1 MGGVE
6 MSEVRLAAR
15 SLRSNPG
22 FSAVVVLTL
31 ALGIGTTTAAF
42 SAVYGVF
49 LRPLPYSEPDRLV
62 RLNEGYEGAT
72 PLRPGALL
80 SNVTF
85 HAWRD
90 AGMQSLVGV
99 EGYTASDR
107 TTFERGGGRELVR
120 TASVTSGLFS
130 LVGSTPVLGR
140 TFTDADATDGS
151 APVVVLNERFWRA
164 RLGADPTVVGSTVSV
179 SGRIRTVV
187 GIAPA
192 QFALPDRATD
202 VWTPLT
208 IRPATGP
215 VTNPVFQA
223 FVAIGRM
230 RPGATVEQVTSEG
243 TTIAQRREIKPLA
256 ARITFG
262 EGGAAFVT
270 ATPIGE
276 ALTASVRSALL
287 IVAAGI
293 ACILLVACVNAAS
306 LMLARGAARQRE
318 LTVRS
323 ALGAG
328 RGHLARV
335 VLAESAV
342 LALLG
347 GGLGLGLAF
356 SLLRVAAVVAPPD
369 FPRLDDIRLDMPAFF
384 VAFAA
389 TILTA
394 IASAIPA
401 IMQVDGV
408 DVTLA
413 FRAGH
418 TASSTRER
426 WLRTG
431 LLAAESGFAVLVL
444 VTALLLGRSFVKLM
458 SVDAGYTPDNVLIV
472 DIFRS
477 GTDQASAQRLAP
489 VMAATLDRVRAL
501 PGVEAAAFGLPT
513 PLDENTSLAA
523 YPSARARLEG
533 NQLLATDGSAAPT
546 VLSRFYTVTP
556 GFDRA
561 LGLRLRAG
569 RFLSREDE
577 TSDVVRWVVN
587 EEYAR
592 LHLPPNAIGRPIPWV
607 RRGVRTQLEIVG
619 IVGNVLKNG
628 NRDVPQTEI
637 YGVRRDTDPF
647 GNPSLVVRTTPSSLG
662 QAAAIR
668 TLLRE
673 AAPDAFVSIE
683 PLSQR
688 LSESLAQ
695 PRFAASVF
703 GAMALFATLLTT
715 LGVLSSLSYTL
726 ARRRREFGVRTAV
739 GATRTQLVG
748 LVLRDGARPTVLGV
762 MVGLLLALVMTQ
774 GLRGVVF
781 GISTLDVV
789 SFAIAPVILI
799 PLALL
804 TCLLPALRASR
815 IDPMTAL
822 RVE

>member
-1 MGGVE
+1 
-6 MSEVRLAAR
+6 MSDLRLAMR
-15 SLRSNPG
+15 SLLRNPG

-42 SAVYGVF
+42 SAIYGVF
-49 LRPLPYSEPDRLV
+49 LRPLPYAEAERLV
-62 RLNEGYEGAT
+62 RLNEGYQGAT

-85 HAWRD
+85 HAWHD
-90 AGMQSLVGV
+90 AGMQSLVGI
-99 EGYTASDR
+99 EGYTASDP
-107 TTFERGGGRELVR
+107 TTFELDGNRGLVR
-120 TASVTSGLFS
+120 TASVTPGLFT
-130 LVGSTPVLGR
+130 LLGNAPMLGR
-140 TFTDADATDGS
+140 TFTDADAADGS
-151 APVVVLNERFWRA
+151 TPVVVLSERFWRA
-164 RLGADPTVVGSTVSV
+164 RLGGDPGVVGNTVSV
-179 SGRIRTVV
+179 SGRARTVV

-192 QFALPDRATD
+192 RFALPDRTTD

-208 IRPATGP
+208 VRPATGP
-215 VTNPVFQA
+215 AANPAFQA

-230 RPGATVEQVTSEG
+230 KAGATVEQVTGEG
-243 TTIAQRREIKPLA
+243 TTVARRRDIKPLA

-270 ATPIGE
+270 ATPFGE

-287 IVAAGI
+287 VVAAGI
-293 ACILLVACVNAAS
+293 ACILLVGCVNAAS

-328 RGHLARV
+328 RGRLARV
-335 VLAESAV
+335 VITECAV

-347 GGLGLGLAF
+347 GALGLGLAF
-356 SLLRVAAVVAPPD
+356 SLPRVAAVMAPPD
-369 FPRLDDIRLDMPAFF
+369 FPRLDDIRLDMPAYF

-389 TILTA
+389 TALTA

-401 IMQVDGV
+401 IVQVDGL
-408 DVTLA
+408 DVTFA

-418 TASSTRER
+418 TASSARER

-431 LLAAESGFAVLVL
+431 LLAAQSGFAVLVL
-444 VTALLLGRSFVKLM
+444 VTALLLGRSFVRLM
-458 SVDAGYTPDNVLIV
+458 QVDAGYTPDNVLIV
-472 DIFRS
+472 DIFRP
-477 GTDQASAQRLAP
+477 GNDQASAQRLAP
-489 VMAATLDRVRAL
+489 VMAETLEQIRAL
-501 PGVEAAAFGLPT
+501 PGIEAAAFGLPT

-523 YPSARARLEG
+523 YPSPRARLEG
-533 NQLLATDGSAAPT
+533 NQLLATDGPAAPT

-556 GFDRA
+556 GFERA
-561 LGLRLRAG
+561 LGLRLVAG
-569 RFLSREDE
+569 RFLEPQDQ

-592 LHLPPNAIGRPIPWV
+592 LHLPPNTIGRPIPWV
-607 RRGVRTQLEIVG
+607 RRGVPTQLEIVG

-628 NRDVPQTEI
+628 NREAPQTEI

-647 GNPSLVVRTTPSSLG
+647 FNPSLVVRATTSPMG
-662 QAAAIR
+662 QAAAVR
-668 TLLRE
+668 ALLRE
-673 AAPDAFVSIE
+673 AAPDAVVSIE

-703 GAMALFATLLTT
+703 GAMALFATWLTT

-726 ARRRREFGVRTAV
+726 AQRRREFGVRTAV

-748 LVLRDGARPTVLGV
+748 LALRDGTRPTVLGIV
-762 MVGLLLALVMTQ
+762 VGLLLALLMTQ
-774 GLRGVVF
+774 GLRSVVF

-789 SFAIAPVILI
+789 SFAIAPLILV

-815 IDPMTAL
+815 VDPMTAL
-822 RVE
+822 RIE